1 MPKYLYKSSVIV
13 PVYNEEQT
21 IRDACAY
28 FKRLSE
34 SCELIF
40 VDGNSTDDTA
50 ALLSKNE
57 FVVINAEQANRGAQL
72 YKGVM
77 HAAGEIILFH
87 HFDTRLPENGL
98 DLIYKSMRLYT
109 WGRFD
114 VQLDSKDWRIRLVQK
129 AMNLRSR
136 WTGIA
141 TGDQAMFA
149 RKDTLLAYANDLKE
163 YPIMEDIYLSQQ
175 LKKITRPACIDT
187 TVVSSARYWEKKG
200 IIISILKMWVLRSL
214 YFFGVS
220 PKTLYGWYYSK

>member
-1 MPKYLYKSSVIV
+1 MPKQPYKSAVIV

-21 IRDACAY
+21 IKDSLVY
-28 FKRLSE
+28 FQRLGE
-34 SCELIF
+34 TCELIF
-40 VDGNSTDDTA
+40 VDGNSSDNTA
-50 ALLSKNE
+50 ALLIQNG
-57 FVVINAEQANRGAQL
+57 FTVIGVEEASRGAQL
-72 YKGVM
+72 YKGIK

-98 DLIYKSMRLYT
+98 DLIYQSMRLYT

-114 VQLDSKDWRIRLVQK
+114 VQLDSKDWRLRLVQK

-149 RKDTLLAYANDLKE
+149 RKDTLLAYANNLNE
-163 YPIMEDIYLSQQ
+163 YPIMEDIYLSKQ

-187 TVVSSARYWEKKG
+187 AVVSSARYWEKNG
-200 IIISILKMWVLRSL
+200 ITASILKMWMFRLL

-220 PKTLYGWYYSK
+220 PRTLYAWYYSK

>member
-1 MPKYLYKSSVIV
+1 MPKHLYKSSVIV

-21 IRDACAY
+21 ISDSLEY
-28 FKRLSE
+28 FQRLSE

-40 VDGNSTDDTA
+40 VDGNSADNTV
-50 ALLSKNE
+50 ALLIHNGLT
-57 FVVINAEQANRGAQL
+57 VIDAEEASRGAQL

-77 HAAGEIILFH
+77 HATGEIILFH

-98 DLIYKSMRLYT
+98 DLIYQSMRLYV

-114 VQLDSKDWRIRLVQK
+114 VQLDSKDWRIRWVQY

-149 RKDTLLAYANDLKE
+149 RKDTLLTYANNLNE
-163 YPIMEDIYLSQQ
+163 YPIMEDIYLSKQ
-175 LKKITRPACIDT
+175 LKKITQPACIDT
-187 TVVSSARYWEKKG
+187 AVVSSARYWEKNG
-200 IIISILKMWVLRSL
+200 IIASILKMWVFRLL
-214 YFFGVS
+214 FFFGVS
-220 PKTLYGWYYSK
+220 PRTLYAWYYSK

>member
-1 MPKYLYKSSVIV
+1 MPKHPYKSSVIV
-13 PVYNEEQT
+13 PAYNEEQT
-21 IRDACAY
+21 INDSLEY
-28 FKRLSE
+28 FKCLSE

-40 VDGNSTDDTA
+40 VDGNSTDNTA
-50 ALLSKNE
+50 TLLIQNG
-57 FVVINAEQANRGAQL
+57 FTVIDAQEASRGAQL
-72 YKGVM
+72 YKGIT
-77 HAAGEIILFH
+77 HATGEIILLH

-98 DLIYKSMRLYT
+98 DLIYQSMRLHT

-114 VQLDSKDWRIRLVQK
+114 VQLDSKDWRIRLVQY

-149 RKDTLLAYANDLKE
+149 RKDTLLAYASNLNE
-163 YPIMEDIYLSQQ
+163 YPVMEDIYLSKQ

-187 TVVSSARYWEKKG
+187 VVVSSARYWEKNG
-200 IIISILKMWVLRSL
+200 ITTSILKMWAFRLL

-220 PKTLYGWYYSK
+220 PRTLYGWYYSK